1 MLSEGKLDEI
11 FTTSDIRRRKRTQQM
26 MKDPEKQKEMTAKV
40 EEKIK
45 QGEKDLADFEKK
57 IEAEKQ
63 EEEAEKPAAK

>member
-1 MLSEGKLDEI
+1 
-11 FTTSDIRRRKRTQQM
+11 M

-57 IEAEKQ
+57 FEAEK
-63 EEEAEKPAAK
+63 AEIDK